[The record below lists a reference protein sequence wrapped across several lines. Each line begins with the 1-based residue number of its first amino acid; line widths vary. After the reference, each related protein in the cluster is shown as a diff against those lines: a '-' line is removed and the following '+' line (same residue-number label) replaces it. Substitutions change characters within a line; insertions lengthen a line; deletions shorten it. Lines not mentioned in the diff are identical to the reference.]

1 MRSHAIALLL
11 SLAVQIPAVTLRA
24 QENKLV
30 ETIEVRVTNV
40 DVVVTDRQGNPVSGL
55 TKDDFQLFEN
65 RKPQTI
71 TNFYE
76 VRPNSMQ
83 ASAMAPAEASAPEA
97 AAPEPPR
104 DMRRRRVIFFLDE
117 FSSHAIRRNQ
127 VIESMVRHM
136 DKQPSN

>member
-1 MRSHAIALLL
+1 MNGKSVPDAKRFILHPSSFVVTMRHRTSILLL
-11 SLAVQIPAVTLRA
+11 SLAVLGPALTVRA

-76 VRPNSMQ
+76 VRPNSVQ
-83 ASAMAPAEASAPEA
+83 ASVTAPAEASVPVPAGTIS
-97 AAPEPPR
+97 EPPP
-104 DMRRRRVIFFLDE
+104 DMRRR
-117 FSSHAIRRNQ
+117 
-127 VIESMVRHM
+127 
-136 DKQPSN
+136 